1 MSREA
6 IKVLIL
12 LSLELLR
19 EWVERNMRT
28 EANESK
34 PSGSK
39 KKPSKKKTN

>member
-19 EWVERNMRT
+19 DWVERNMRT
-28 EANESK
+28 ETDEPSPSERKRK
-34 PSGSK
+34 PK
-39 KKPSKKKTN
+39 KKAKE